1 MTQES
6 VGEFLKRER
15 ELRQITL
22 EEVAEGTKIS
32 IRRLRSIE
40 ADQFDDLPAE
50 VFVKGFI
57 KAYAEYIGID
67 PTDALLRLEENMPQ
81 DELDIKNVRR
91 LSSPSTDIRRSKSP
105 VLLIVAIVAA
115 TLVAVAA
122 WFFFF
127 QGHQLTIQPLTGRMV
142 GTTEGNSSSFKPDSN
157 AGITVGPQIL
167 LEQEAEGPTAVS
179 GNSDEALKE
188 GSKQSPPPQ
197 KP

>member
-91 LSSPSTDIRRSKSP
+91 LSSPSTDIRRPKSP

-142 GTTEGNSSSFKPDSN
+142 GTTEGNSSSLKPDSN

-188 GSKQSPPPQ
+188 ESKQSPPPQ